1 MEPATV
7 SAVGKEERLE
17 KLTEGNCAP
26 VIGVGMVY
34 GDL

>member
-7 SAVGKEERLE
+7 SAVGKEEHLE